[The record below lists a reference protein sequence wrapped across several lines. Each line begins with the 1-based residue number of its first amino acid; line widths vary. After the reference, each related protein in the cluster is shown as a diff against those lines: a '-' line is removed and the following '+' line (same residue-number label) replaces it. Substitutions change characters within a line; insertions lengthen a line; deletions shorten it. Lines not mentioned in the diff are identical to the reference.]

1 MGVDRIKVTWL
12 GRTKYRTGRLSLC
25 LALGLGVISCTSKP
39 SVGESTPLPSWR
51 LAGERPSF
59 SADSAYALIQAQL
72 RFGPRIPG
80 TPTHR
85 ACGDWLVAQ
94 LKRYGGRVYEQK
106 GTYKGTPVRN
116 ILASFGPDTA
126 GGRIL
131 LSAHW
136 DSRPWA
142 DQDPATAQQPVPGAN
157 DGASGVAVL
166 LELARLMAQRP
177 LPYPVD
183 IAFWDAEDLGREGVE
198 NSFCLGSQYWI
209 SSPAPY
215 PVQAYAWGINLD
227 MVGGRQATF
236 LQEGYSRQ
244 YAPRLVELW
253 WEVARRLG
261 YERFFP
267 PLAGDAIIDD
277 PYYLSVKAGLPMV
290 NIIQRDPTGR
300 GFFPEWHTVRDDLE
314 GIDRATLQAVGD
326 VLVAFLYSFSPQDLR
341 PQ

>member
-1 MGVDRIKVTWL
+1 MKGWRDRFPRGVSRIWL
-12 GRTKYRTGRLSLC
+12 YLVGWLWVAG
-25 LALGLGVISCTSKP
+25 CTSEP
-39 SVGESTPLPSWR
+39 SARESALPPSWR
-51 LAGERPSF
+51 LAQDRPSF
-59 SADSAYALIQAQL
+59 SADSAYAFIEAQL

-80 TPTHR
+80 TAAHQ

-94 LKRYGGRVYEQK
+94 LRRYGARVYEQK

-116 ILASFGPDTA
+116 IIASFGPDTTR
-126 GGRIL
+126 GRL
-131 LSAHW
+131 LVSAHW

-157 DGASGVAVL
+157 DGASGAAVL
-166 LELARLMAQRP
+166 LELARLLSQRP

-183 IAFWDAEDLGREGVE
+183 LIFWDAEDLGREGVE
-198 NSFCLGSQYWI
+198 NSFCLGSQYWL
-209 SSPAPY
+209 SAPAPY
-215 PVQAYAWGINLD
+215 PPQAYEAGIHLD

-244 YAPRLVELW
+244 YAPHIVQLL
-253 WEVARRLG
+253 WEVAQRLG

-267 PLAGDAIIDD
+267 PLPGEPIIDD
-277 PYYLSVKAGLPMV
+277 PYYLATQGKIPMV

-300 GFFPEWHTVRDDLE
+300 GFFPEWHTVRDTLE
-314 GIDRATLQAVGD
+314 VIDRSTLQAVGD
-326 VLVAFLYSFSPQDLR
+326 VLVAFLYSFSPHHLR